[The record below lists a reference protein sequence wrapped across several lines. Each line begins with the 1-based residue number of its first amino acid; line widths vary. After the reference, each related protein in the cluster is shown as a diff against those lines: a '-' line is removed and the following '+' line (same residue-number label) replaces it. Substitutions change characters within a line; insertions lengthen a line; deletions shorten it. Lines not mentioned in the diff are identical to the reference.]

1 VNKRVN
7 LLSIVTLFIIAAE
20 HFTLGKF
27 LKRHELARRAIG
39 IATILSM
46 ARALVPFEHW
56 FSVFSLFVAA
66 GVGLIG
72 SVIVENAIQERTRI
86 KNLKRQYHADQ
97 TP

>member
-46 ARALVPFEHW
+46 GRVVLPFQEW
-56 FSVFSLFVAA
+56 FSIFSLFVAA

-72 SVIVENAIQERTRI
+72 SIVVENAITERTRI
-86 KNLKRQYHADQ
+86 AALKRQYHAD
-97 TP
+97 